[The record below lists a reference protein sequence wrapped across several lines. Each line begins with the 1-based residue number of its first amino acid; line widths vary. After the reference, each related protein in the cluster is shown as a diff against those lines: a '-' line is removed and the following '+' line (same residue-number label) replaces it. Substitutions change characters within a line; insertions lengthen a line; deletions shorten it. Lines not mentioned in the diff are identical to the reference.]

1 MNDPTHPDWH
11 RLFNAALNGTLTDA
25 ERPQLAALL
34 KSSPE
39 ARQLWFLYHDNECGL
54 SELKSATAVKAANHV
69 RLSPGDVSSRRQ
81 TSPWLQW
88 RSLTAAAAGLAIG
101 LFGAS
106 VVYGI
111 AAYRGSEKRTPLAVF
126 EPGFEDVQMPLAGG
140 FPAQAGQ
147 WSGDAALVVAA
158 ENGVHAKQG
167 KFMLRLEPV
176 AKSPLR
182 IFQVLDLQSLPSDV
196 SGESREI
203 EISASFAT
211 AVADSS
217 VRYMLRAFAV
227 TEAPEDLDAAWFDRR
242 DESIASVTKGLDA
255 LPGAKEWQTLGVS
268 IQVPRAA
275 RSLVLFLGG
284 RTPDRAARTSPSYLD
299 DVRVSLVTPPTSPK

>member
-1 MNDPTHPDWH
+1 MNDTNDREWH
-11 RLFNAALNGTLTDA
+11 RLFSAALNGTLTDA
-25 ERPQLAALL
+25 ERPQLATLL

-54 SELKSATAVKAANHV
+54 SELKNATAIRAAKHTTVN
-69 RLSPGDVSSRRQ
+69 PGGAPRAHQ

-88 RSLTAAAAGLAIG
+88 RSVTAAAAGLAIG

-111 AAYRGSEKRTPLAVF
+111 AAHRGPEKRTPLAVY
-126 EPGFEDVQMPLAGG
+126 EPGFEDLQMPLTIG
-140 FPAQAGQ
+140 FPAGAGR
-147 WSGDAALVVAA
+147 WSGDAGQVVAA
-158 ENGVHAKQG
+158 ENGVQAKQG
-167 KFMLRLEPV
+167 KFMLRLESV

-196 SGESREI
+196 GGASLEI

-211 AVADSS
+211 AVAESS
-217 VRYMLRAFAV
+217 VRYMIRAFAV
-227 TEAPEDLDAAWFDRR
+227 TEAPADLDAAWFDRR

-255 LPGAKEWQTLGVS
+255 MPGAKGWQTLGVS
-268 IQVPRAA
+268 IKVPRAA
-275 RSLVLFLGG
+275 RSLVLFLGV
-284 RTPDRAARTSPSYLD
+284 RTPDRTARNVPHYLD
-299 DVRVSLVTPPTSPK
+299 DVHVSLLTSGPLP